1 MKCYG
6 CFVNLP
12 SITLRKVQF
21 VNSTAI
27 LFISFCVTN
36 ADYSFA
42 VNGHFSIRVKKM
54 SKDESIVD
62 GMYVFTPPLLVLNDL
77 CLRKCLCKLL
87 MKL

>member
-12 SITLRKVQF
+12 SITLCKVRF

-42 VNGHFSIRVKKM
+42 VNGHFSIRLKKT
-54 SKDESIVD
+54 KDESIVD
-62 GMYVFTPPLLVLNDL
+62 GMYVFTPLLVLNDL
-77 CLRKCLCKLL
+77 CLRKRLCNLL

>member
-12 SITLRKVQF
+12 SITLRKVRF

-27 LFISFCVTN
+27 LFISFCVTLLFRSQW
-36 ADYSFA
+36 AFLYT
-42 VNGHFSIRVKKM
+42 GKKM

-62 GMYVFTPPLLVLNDL
+62 GMYVFTPPPPTPPFGTE
-77 CLRKCLCKLL
+77 
-87 MKL
+87 